1 MYDYTGYGVSVDRRA
16 VLRFYAVWGGR
27 LEEWRRWRRS
37 QSRSNRNGG
46 VNDAEMRQDEGK
58 NNGVRYSMDVFMAP
72 MVFAKTTADA
82 ASSGKETS
90 SSPASTSTS
99 ALNLPD
105 NVYVCGDELDF
116 IEDDATTVVTASDN
130 DHQYHQRTTSSS
142 GRSRRSSATS
152 EPRDNSLLDIDDD
165 YDNDDYDDYD
175 DDMPSITATC
185 YENSTMHGGD
195 DDDDTEDEVS
205 LFTCGAS
212 CNEAVEHSSIV
223 GGLEEEEYEED
234 ESMMRDDP
242 TSEFSASSSY
252 HHHHSSQSS
261 SPRSISGGST
271 TTATVMSSSSQRR
284 NGSQRGRNRRG
295 HPNRQISIRAPLT
308 PKQRRRALLRKHKW
322 TMPSPSEEQCY
333 GDILLAYN
341 YLLQIQEVP
350 AKHVLLY
357 GKSVGSGPTC
367 WLAQRTCQSSN
378 VGSSS
383 KDEAYDASGGGGGGG
398 GMMYED
404 VRDDGDV
411 DYRDERVGGGGAA
424 NVSVGGRSGVGG
436 NNKSSLVGRSCDDD
450 DAPGGVI
457 LHSPFLSVIRVV
469 LDMGFTTVGDLFPNI
484 DRVKDFT

>member
-1 MYDYTGYGVSVDRRA
+1 
-16 VLRFYAVWGGR
+16 
-27 LEEWRRWRRS
+27 
-37 QSRSNRNGG
+37 
-46 VNDAEMRQDEGK
+46 
-58 NNGVRYSMDVFMAP
+58 

-90 SSPASTSTS
+90 SPSSSSTS

-130 DHQYHQRTTSSS
+130 DHQRTTSSS
-142 GRSRRSSATS
+142 GRSRRSSATTSS

-175 DDMPSITATC
+175 NDMPSITATC

-195 DDDDTEDEVS
+195 DYDDDTEDEVS

-223 GGLEEEEYEED
+223 DGLEEEEYED
-234 ESMMRDDP
+234 ESMMMRDDP

-284 NGSQRGRNRRG
+284 NSSQRRSRRRG

-383 KDEAYDASGGGGGGG
+383 KDEAYDA
-398 GMMYED
+398 
-404 VRDDGDV
+404 
-411 DYRDERVGGGGAA
+411 
-424 NVSVGGRSGVGG
+424 
-436 NNKSSLVGRSCDDD
+436 
-450 DAPGGVI
+450 
-457 LHSPFLSVIRVV
+457 
-469 LDMGFTTVGDLFPNI
+469 
-484 DRVKDFT
+484 